1 MAKDREIA
9 KLSHIVSYALRHN
22 PFRYNLVL
30 DSEGWTP
37 VNELL
42 NAVNLYYKSKL
53 HQHLKIQDLEE
64 MIAGSDKVR
73 FELKNDKI
81 RALYGHSCLSSNLVG
96 KIYKTGSKPPS
107 ILYHGT
113 SLSAAKIIMLD
124 GIRSMN
130 RQYVHLSTDKKTAIQ
145 VAMRKVIQ
153 KKEDHVVIIIIS
165 SMDAHSKGVNFYQA
179 SDLVWLA
186 DYIPPNF
193 LNYLSLQQN

>member
-1 MAKDREIA
+1 
-9 KLSHIVSYALRHN
+9 
-22 PFRYNLVL
+22 VL

-37 VNELL
+37 VNGLL
-42 NAVNLYYKSKL
+42 DALNIHYKSKW
-53 HQHLKIQDLEE
+53 HQHLNIQDLED

-81 RALYGHSCLSSNLVG
+81 RALYGHSCISSNLVG
-96 KIYKTGSKPPS
+96 KIYKKASKPPS

-113 SLSAAKIIMLD
+113 SSSSAKNIMSE

-145 VAMRKVIQ
+145 VAKRKVIQ
-153 KKEDHVVIIIIS
+153 KKEEHIVIITIS
-165 SMDAHSKGVNFYQA
+165 SMEAHIKGANFYQA

-186 DYIPPNF
+186 DYIHPDF
-193 LNYLSLQQN
+193 LYFEFIIWQHKFN